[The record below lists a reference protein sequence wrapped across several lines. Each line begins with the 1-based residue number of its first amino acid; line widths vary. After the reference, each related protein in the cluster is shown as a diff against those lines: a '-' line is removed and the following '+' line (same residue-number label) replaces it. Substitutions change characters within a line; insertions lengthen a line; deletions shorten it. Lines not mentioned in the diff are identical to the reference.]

1 MDPPIRLHPIIR
13 IRLVRAGGMPG
24 QHIALFAAGAALIGA
39 TLAVITDRVRA
50 ARQQAR
56 ASTTRPF
63 TASAAEPRRQNPSVE
78 RHLIRTIT
86 GSWGA

>member
-13 IRLVRAGGMPG
+13 IRLVRAGGMPR

-56 ASTTRPF
+56 ASTTSHSQQAPL
-63 TASAAEPRRQNPSVE
+63 NPDGKI
-78 RHLIRTIT
+78 HPLNAT
-86 GSWGA
+86 